1 MSSGFETLNLH
12 PNLKKAIDAL
22 GFTSMTPIQQ
32 KVLKFTLAGH
42 DAIGRAQ
49 TGTGKTAAFLIS
61 VINDLLNNPV
71 KEQRYRGEPRAL
83 ILAPTRELALQIES
97 DALELTKYTDLSVV
111 TLVGGVD
118 FDKQKAQLDKAPV
131 DIMVATP
138 GRLIDFVEQKEVWLD
153 LIEFLVIDEA
163 DRLLD
168 MGFIPSVKRI
178 VRFSPRKEQ
187 RQTLMFSA
195 TFSYDVLNLA
205 QQWLFEP
212 VTVEIEPE
220 KKTNADVEQRVY
232 MVATPGR
239 LIDFVEQKEVWL
251 DLIEFLVIDEA
262 DRLLDMGFIPSVKRI
277 VRFSP
282 RKEQRQTLMFSATFS
297 YDVLNLAQQWLFEP
311 VTVEIEPEKKTNA
324 DVEQRVYMVAKADKY
339 KLLQDIL
346 RDEPI
351 EKVMIFANRRDQVRK
366 LYDHL
371 KKDGYKVVMLSGEI
385 AQDKRLKML
394 DQFKNGKHNIMI
406 ATDVAG
412 RGIHVDGVSHVV
424 NFTLPEQSDDYVHR
438 IGRTG
443 RAGTRGVSI
452 SFLSEDDAFYLPEI
466 EKAIGQKLPLTRLEG
481 YC

>member
-12 PNLKKAIDAL
+12 PQLKRAIDAL
-22 GFTSMTPIQQ
+22 GFKDMTPIQQ

-49 TGTGKTAAFLIS
+49 TGTGKTAAFLVS
-61 VINDLLNNPV
+61 VINDLLNNPIQ
-71 KEQRYRGEPRAL
+71 EQRYRGEPRAL

-97 DALELTKYTDLSVV
+97 DAKELTKFSDLHVV
-111 TLVGGVD
+111 TLLGGVD
-118 FDKQKAQLDKAPV
+118 FDKQKAQLDKKPV

-153 LIEFLVIDEA
+153 
-163 DRLLD
+163 
-168 MGFIPSVKRI
+168 
-178 VRFSPRKEQ
+178 Q
-187 RQTLMFSA
+187 
-195 TFSYDVLNLA
+195 
-205 QQWLFEP
+205 
-212 VTVEIEPE
+212 
-220 KKTNADVEQRVY
+220 
-232 MVATPGR
+232 
-239 LIDFVEQKEVWL
+239 
-251 DLIEFLVIDEA
+251 IEFLVIDEA

-324 DVEQRVYMVAKADKY
+324 DVEQRVYMVAKSDKY

-366 LYDHL
+366 LYDNL
-371 KKDGYKVVMLSGEI
+371 KRDGYKVVMLSGEI
-385 AQDKRLKML
+385 AQEKRLKML
-394 DQFKNGKHNIMI
+394 DQFKNGQHNIMI

>member
-1 MSSGFETLNLH
+1 MSAGFETLNLH

-22 GFTSMTPIQQ
+22 GFTKMTSIQE

-49 TGTGKTAAFLIS
+49 TGTGKTAAFLVS
-61 VINDLLNNPV
+61 VINDLLNNPI
-71 KEQRYRGEPRAL
+71 KEQRFRGETRAL

-97 DALELTKYTDLSVV
+97 DAKELTKFTDLHLV
-111 TLVGGVD
+111 TLLGGVD
-118 FDKQKAQLDKAPV
+118 FDKQKAELSKNFV
-131 DIMVATP
+131 DIIVATP

-153 LIEFLVIDEA
+153 QIEFLVIDEA

-178 VRFSPRKEQ
+178 VR
-187 RQTLMFSA
+187 
-195 TFSYDVLNLA
+195 Y
-205 QQWLFEP
+205 
-212 VTVEIEPE
+212 
-220 KKTNADVEQRVY
+220 
-232 MVATPGR
+232 
-239 LIDFVEQKEVWL
+239 
-251 DLIEFLVIDEA
+251 
-262 DRLLDMGFIPSVKRI
+262 
-277 VRFSP
+277 SP

-324 DVEQRVYMVAKADKY
+324 DVEQRVYMVAKTDKY
-339 KLLQDIL
+339 KLLEEIL

-371 KKDGYKVVMLSGEI
+371 KRDGYKVVMLSGEI

-394 DQFKNGKHNIMI
+394 DQFKNGQHNIMI

-466 EKAIGQKLPLTRLEG
+466 EKAIGQKLPLTRLDG

>member
-1 MSSGFETLNLH
+1 MSSGFDTLNLH
-12 PNLKKAIDAL
+12 PKLKQAIDAL
-22 GFTSMTPIQQ
+22 GFTQMTPIQQ
-32 KVLKFTLAGH
+32 KVLTYTLAGH

-49 TGTGKTAAFLIS
+49 TGTGKTAAFLVS
-61 VINDLLNNPV
+61 VINDLLNNPI
-71 KEQRYRGEPRAL
+71 KEQRFRGEPRAL

-97 DALELTKYTDLSVV
+97 DAKELTKFADLHLV
-111 TLVGGVD
+111 TMLGGVD
-118 FDKQKAQLDKAPV
+118 FDKQRAQLDKNFV

-138 GRLIDFVEQKEVWLD
+138 GRLIDFVEQKEIWLD
-153 LIEFLVIDEA
+153 QIEFLVIDEA

-178 VRFSPRKEQ
+178 VR
-187 RQTLMFSA
+187 
-195 TFSYDVLNLA
+195 Y
-205 QQWLFEP
+205 
-212 VTVEIEPE
+212 
-220 KKTNADVEQRVY
+220 
-232 MVATPGR
+232 
-239 LIDFVEQKEVWL
+239 
-251 DLIEFLVIDEA
+251 
-262 DRLLDMGFIPSVKRI
+262 
-277 VRFSP
+277 SP

-324 DVEQRVYMVAKADKY
+324 DVEQRVYMVAKSDKY
-339 KLLQDIL
+339 KLLKDIL

-366 LYDHL
+366 LYDSL
-371 KKDGYKVVMLSGEI
+371 KRDDYKVVMLSGEI

-466 EKAIGQKLPLTRLEG
+466 EKAIGQKLPLTRLDG

>member
-12 PNLKKAIDAL
+12 PQLKQAIDAL
-22 GFTSMTPIQQ
+22 GFKEMTPIQQ

-61 VINDLLNNPV
+61 VINDLLNNPIQG
-71 KEQRYRGEPRAL
+71 QRYRGEPRAL
-83 ILAPTRELALQIES
+83 VLAPTRELALQIES
-97 DALELTKYTDLSVV
+97 DAKDLTKFTDLNVV
-111 TLVGGVD
+111 TLLGGVD
-118 FDKQKAQLDKAPV
+118 FDKQKSQLNKNFV
-131 DIMVATP
+131 DIIVATP

-153 LIEFLVIDEA
+153 QIEFLVIDEA

-178 VRFSPRKEQ
+178 VR
-187 RQTLMFSA
+187 
-195 TFSYDVLNLA
+195 Y
-205 QQWLFEP
+205 
-212 VTVEIEPE
+212 
-220 KKTNADVEQRVY
+220 
-232 MVATPGR
+232 
-239 LIDFVEQKEVWL
+239 
-251 DLIEFLVIDEA
+251 
-262 DRLLDMGFIPSVKRI
+262 
-277 VRFSP
+277 SP

-324 DVEQRVYMVAKADKY
+324 DVEQRVYMVAKTDKY
-339 KLLQDIL
+339 KLLEEIL

-371 KKDGYKVVMLSGEI
+371 KRDGYKVVMLSGEI

-466 EKAIGQKLPLTRLEG
+466 EKASGQKLPLTRLDG

>member
-1 MSSGFETLNLH
+1 MSSGFDTLNLH
-12 PNLKKAIDAL
+12 PKLKQAIDAL
-22 GFTSMTPIQQ
+22 GFTQMTPIQQ
-32 KVLKFTLAGH
+32 KVLTYTLAGH

-49 TGTGKTAAFLIS
+49 TGTGKTAAFLVS
-61 VINDLLNNPV
+61 VINDLLNNPI
-71 KEQRYRGEPRAL
+71 KEQRFRGEPRAL

-97 DALELTKYTDLSVV
+97 DAKELTKFTDLHLV
-111 TLVGGVD
+111 TMLGGVD
-118 FDKQKAQLDKAPV
+118 FDKQRAQLDKNFV

-138 GRLIDFVEQKEVWLD
+138 GRLIDFVEQKEIWLD
-153 LIEFLVIDEA
+153 QIEFLVIDEA

-178 VRFSPRKEQ
+178 VR
-187 RQTLMFSA
+187 
-195 TFSYDVLNLA
+195 Y
-205 QQWLFEP
+205 
-212 VTVEIEPE
+212 
-220 KKTNADVEQRVY
+220 
-232 MVATPGR
+232 
-239 LIDFVEQKEVWL
+239 
-251 DLIEFLVIDEA
+251 
-262 DRLLDMGFIPSVKRI
+262 
-277 VRFSP
+277 SP

-324 DVEQRVYMVAKADKY
+324 DVEQRVYMVAKSDKY
-339 KLLQDIL
+339 KLLKDIL

-366 LYDHL
+366 LYDSL
-371 KKDGYKVVMLSGEI
+371 KRDDYKVVMLSGEI

-466 EKAIGQKLPLTRLEG
+466 EKAIGQKLPLTRLDG

>member
-12 PNLKKAIDAL
+12 PQLKQAIDAL
-22 GFTSMTPIQQ
+22 GFKEMTPIQQ
-32 KVLKFTLAGH
+32 KVLKYTLAGH

-49 TGTGKTAAFLIS
+49 TGTGKTAAFLVSI
-61 VINDLLNNPV
+61 VNDLLNNPI
-71 KEQRYRGEPRAL
+71 KEKRFRGEPRAL
-83 ILAPTRELALQIES
+83 ILAPTRELAIQIEN
-97 DALELTKYTDLSVV
+97 DARELVKFSGLNVL

-118 FDKQKAQLDKAPV
+118 FDKQKKQLDQNVV
-131 DIMVATP
+131 DILVATP
-138 GRLIDFVEQKEVWLD
+138 GRLIDFTEQKEVWLD
-153 LIEFLVIDEA
+153 QIEFLVIDEA

-178 VRFSPRKEQ
+178 VRYSPRKEQ
-187 RQTLMFSA
+187 RQTLLFSA

-205 QQWLFEP
+205 QQWLYEP

-232 MVATPGR
+232 MVENR
-239 LIDFVEQKEVWL
+239 
-251 DLIEFLVIDEA
+251 
-262 DRLLDMGFIPSVKRI
+262 
-277 VRFSP
+277 
-282 RKEQRQTLMFSATFS
+282 
-297 YDVLNLAQQWLFEP
+297 
-311 VTVEIEPEKKTNA
+311 
-324 DVEQRVYMVAKADKY
+324 DKY
-339 KLLQDIL
+339 KLLREIL
-346 RDEPI
+346 ADEPI

-371 KKDGYKVVMLSGEI
+371 KRDHYKVVMLSGEI

-394 DQFKNGKHNIMI
+394 DQFKNGQHNIMI

-412 RGIHVDGVSHVV
+412 RGIHVDGVSHVI
-424 NFTLPEQSDDYVHR
+424 NYTLPEQSDDYVHR

-443 RAGTRGVSI
+443 RAGTQGVSI

-466 EKAIGQKLPLTRLEG
+466 EKAIGQKLPLTRLDG

>member
-12 PNLKKAIDAL
+12 PKLKQAIDAL
-22 GFTSMTPIQQ
+22 GFKEMTPIQE

-49 TGTGKTAAFLIS
+49 TGTGKTAAFLVS
-61 VINDLLNNPV
+61 VINDLLNNPI
-71 KEQRYRGEPRAL
+71 KEQRFRGEARAL

-97 DALELTKYTDLSVV
+97 DAKDLTKFTDLHVV
-111 TLVGGVD
+111 TLLGGVD
-118 FDKQKAQLDKAPV
+118 FDKQKAQLDKQFV
-131 DIMVATP
+131 DIIVATP
-138 GRLIDFVEQKEVWLD
+138 CRLIDFVEQKEVWLD
-153 LIEFLVIDEA
+153 QIEFLVIDEA

-178 VRFSPRKEQ
+178 VR
-187 RQTLMFSA
+187 
-195 TFSYDVLNLA
+195 Y
-205 QQWLFEP
+205 
-212 VTVEIEPE
+212 
-220 KKTNADVEQRVY
+220 
-232 MVATPGR
+232 
-239 LIDFVEQKEVWL
+239 
-251 DLIEFLVIDEA
+251 
-262 DRLLDMGFIPSVKRI
+262 
-277 VRFSP
+277 SP

-324 DVEQRVYMVAKADKY
+324 DVEQRVYMVAKTDKY
-339 KLLQDIL
+339 KLLQEIL

-371 KKDGYKVVMLSGEI
+371 KRDGYKVVMLSGEI
-385 AQDKRLKML
+385 AQDKRTKML
-394 DQFKNGKHNIMI
+394 DQFKNGQHNIMI

-412 RGIHVDGVSHVV
+412 RGIHVDGVSHVI

-443 RAGTRGVSI
+443 RAGARGVSI

-466 EKAIGQKLPLTRLEG
+466 EKAIGQKLPLTRMEG

>member
-12 PNLKKAIDAL
+12 PQLKQAIDAL
-22 GFTSMTPIQQ
+22 GFKEMTPIQQ

-61 VINDLLNNPV
+61 VINDLLNNPIQG
-71 KEQRYRGEPRAL
+71 QRYRGEPRAL
-83 ILAPTRELALQIES
+83 VLAPTRELALQIES
-97 DALELTKYTDLSVV
+97 DAKDLTKFTDLNVV
-111 TLVGGVD
+111 TLLGGVD
-118 FDKQKAQLDKAPV
+118 FDKQKSQLNKNFV
-131 DIMVATP
+131 DIIVATP

-153 LIEFLVIDEA
+153 QIEFLVIDEA

-178 VRFSPRKEQ
+178 VR
-187 RQTLMFSA
+187 
-195 TFSYDVLNLA
+195 Y
-205 QQWLFEP
+205 
-212 VTVEIEPE
+212 
-220 KKTNADVEQRVY
+220 
-232 MVATPGR
+232 
-239 LIDFVEQKEVWL
+239 
-251 DLIEFLVIDEA
+251 
-262 DRLLDMGFIPSVKRI
+262 
-277 VRFSP
+277 SP

-324 DVEQRVYMVAKADKY
+324 DVEQRVYMVAKTDKY
-339 KLLQDIL
+339 KLLEEIL

-371 KKDGYKVVMLSGEI
+371 KRDGYKVVMLSGEI

-443 RAGTRGVSI
+443 RAGTQGVSI

-466 EKAIGQKLPLTRLEG
+466 EKAIGQKLPLTRLDG

>member
-22 GFTSMTPIQQ
+22 GFKDMTPIQQ

-49 TGTGKTAAFLIS
+49 TGTGKTAAFLVS
-61 VINDLLNNPV
+61 VINDLLNNPI

-97 DALELTKYTDLSVV
+97 DAKELVKYTDLNVM
-111 TLVGGVD
+111 TLLGGVD
-118 FDKQKAQLDKAPV
+118 FDKQKNLLNRNFV

-153 LIEFLVIDEA
+153 QL
-163 DRLLD
+163 
-168 MGFIPSVKRI
+168 
-178 VRFSPRKEQ
+178 
-187 RQTLMFSA
+187 
-195 TFSYDVLNLA
+195 
-205 QQWLFEP
+205 
-212 VTVEIEPE
+212 
-220 KKTNADVEQRVY
+220 
-232 MVATPGR
+232 
-239 LIDFVEQKEVWL
+239 
-251 DLIEFLVIDEA
+251 EFLVIDEA

-324 DVEQRVYMVAKADKY
+324 DVEQRVYMVAKSDKY
-339 KLLQDIL
+339 KLLEDIL

-351 EKVMIFANRRDQVRK
+351 EKVMIFANRRDQVRR

-394 DQFKNGKHNIMI
+394 DQFKNGQHNIMI

-452 SFLSEDDAFYLPEI
+452 SFLSEDDAFSLPEI
-466 EKAIGQKLPLTRLEG
+466 EKAIGQKLPLTRLDG

>member
-1 MSSGFETLNLH
+1 MIIQLGHIYMSSGFETLNLH

-22 GFTSMTPIQQ
+22 GFKDMTPIQQ

-49 TGTGKTAAFLIS
+49 TGTGKTAAFLVS
-61 VINDLLNNPV
+61 VINDLLNNPI

-97 DALELTKYTDLSVV
+97 DAKELVKYTDLNVM
-111 TLVGGVD
+111 TLLGGVD
-118 FDKQKAQLDKAPV
+118 FDKQKNLLNRNFV

-153 LIEFLVIDEA
+153 
-163 DRLLD
+163 
-168 MGFIPSVKRI
+168 
-178 VRFSPRKEQ
+178 Q
-187 RQTLMFSA
+187 
-195 TFSYDVLNLA
+195 
-205 QQWLFEP
+205 
-212 VTVEIEPE
+212 
-220 KKTNADVEQRVY
+220 
-232 MVATPGR
+232 
-239 LIDFVEQKEVWL
+239 
-251 DLIEFLVIDEA
+251 IEFLVIDEA

-324 DVEQRVYMVAKADKY
+324 DVEQRVYMVAKSDKY
-339 KLLQDIL
+339 KLLEEIL
-346 RDEPI
+346 RVEPI

-371 KKDGYKVVMLSGEI
+371 KRDGYKVVMLSGEI

-394 DQFKNGKHNIMI
+394 DQFKNGQHNIMI

-452 SFLSEDDAFYLPEI
+452 SFLSEDDAFSLPEI

>member
-12 PNLKKAIDAL
+12 PQLKQAIDAL
-22 GFTSMTPIQQ
+22 GFKDMTPIQQ

-49 TGTGKTAAFLIS
+49 TGTGKTAAFLVS
-61 VINDLLNNPV
+61 VINDLLNNPIQG
-71 KEQRYRGEPRAL
+71 QRYRGEPRAL

-97 DALELTKYTDLSVV
+97 DAKELTKFSDLNVV
-111 TLVGGVD
+111 TLLGGVD
-118 FDKQKAQLDKAPV
+118 FDKQKAQLDKKPV

-153 LIEFLVIDEA
+153 
-163 DRLLD
+163 
-168 MGFIPSVKRI
+168 
-178 VRFSPRKEQ
+178 Q
-187 RQTLMFSA
+187 
-195 TFSYDVLNLA
+195 
-205 QQWLFEP
+205 
-212 VTVEIEPE
+212 
-220 KKTNADVEQRVY
+220 
-232 MVATPGR
+232 
-239 LIDFVEQKEVWL
+239 
-251 DLIEFLVIDEA
+251 IEFLVIDEA

-324 DVEQRVYMVAKADKY
+324 DVEQRVYMVAKSDKY

-366 LYDHL
+366 LYDNL
-371 KKDGYKVVMLSGEI
+371 KRDGYKVVMLSGEI

-394 DQFKNGKHNIMI
+394 DQFKNGQHNIMI

-466 EKAIGQKLPLTRLEG
+466 EKAIGQKLPLTRLDG

>member
-12 PNLKKAIDAL
+12 PQLKQAIDAL
-22 GFTSMTPIQQ
+22 GFKEMTPIQQ

-49 TGTGKTAAFLIS
+49 TGTGKTAAFLVS
-61 VINDLLNNPV
+61 VINDLLNNPIQT
-71 KEQRYRGEPRAL
+71 ERFRGEPRAL

-97 DALELTKYTDLSVV
+97 DAKELTKFTNLHVV
-111 TLVGGVD
+111 TLLGGVD
-118 FDKQKAQLDKAPV
+118 FDKQKGQLAKNFV
-131 DIMVATP
+131 DIIVATP
-138 GRLIDFVEQKEVWLD
+138 GRLIDLVEQKEVWLD
-153 LIEFLVIDEA
+153 
-163 DRLLD
+163 
-168 MGFIPSVKRI
+168 
-178 VRFSPRKEQ
+178 Q
-187 RQTLMFSA
+187 
-195 TFSYDVLNLA
+195 
-205 QQWLFEP
+205 
-212 VTVEIEPE
+212 
-220 KKTNADVEQRVY
+220 
-232 MVATPGR
+232 
-239 LIDFVEQKEVWL
+239 
-251 DLIEFLVIDEA
+251 IEFLVIDEA

-324 DVEQRVYMVAKADKY
+324 DVEQRVYMVAKSDKY
-339 KLLQDIL
+339 KLLEDIL

-351 EKVMIFANRRDQVRK
+351 EKVMIFANRRDQVRR

-443 RAGTRGVSI
+443 RAGSRGVSI

-466 EKAIGQKLPLTRLEG
+466 KKAIGQKLPLTRLEG

>member
-12 PNLKKAIDAL
+12 PQLKQAIDAL
-22 GFTSMTPIQQ
+22 GFKEMTPIQQ

-61 VINDLLNNPV
+61 VINDLLNNPIQG
-71 KEQRYRGEPRAL
+71 QRYRGEPRAL
-83 ILAPTRELALQIES
+83 VLAPTRELALQIES
-97 DALELTKYTDLSVV
+97 DAKDLTKFTDLNVV
-111 TLVGGVD
+111 TLLGGVD
-118 FDKQKAQLDKAPV
+118 FDKQKSQLHKNFV
-131 DIMVATP
+131 DIIVATP

-153 LIEFLVIDEA
+153 QIEFLVIDEA

-178 VRFSPRKEQ
+178 VR
-187 RQTLMFSA
+187 
-195 TFSYDVLNLA
+195 Y
-205 QQWLFEP
+205 
-212 VTVEIEPE
+212 
-220 KKTNADVEQRVY
+220 
-232 MVATPGR
+232 
-239 LIDFVEQKEVWL
+239 
-251 DLIEFLVIDEA
+251 
-262 DRLLDMGFIPSVKRI
+262 
-277 VRFSP
+277 SP

-324 DVEQRVYMVAKADKY
+324 DVEQRVYMVAKTDKY
-339 KLLQDIL
+339 KLLEEIL

-371 KKDGYKVVMLSGEI
+371 KRDGYKVVMLSGEI

-466 EKAIGQKLPLTRLEG
+466 EKAIGQKLPLTRLDG

>member
-12 PNLKKAIDAL
+12 PQLKQAIDAL
-22 GFTSMTPIQQ
+22 GFKEMTPIQQ
-32 KVLKFTLAGH
+32 KVLRYTLAGH

-49 TGTGKTAAFLIS
+49 TGTGKTAAFLVS
-61 VINDLLNNPV
+61 VMNDLLSNPIQ
-71 KEQRYRGEPRAL
+71 EQRYRGEPRAL

-97 DALELTKYTDLSVV
+97 DAKELNKFSNLHIV
-111 TLVGGVD
+111 TLLGGVD
-118 FDKQKAQLDKAPV
+118 FDKQKAQLNKDFV
-131 DIMVATP
+131 DIIVATP
-138 GRLIDFVEQKEVWLD
+138 GRLIDLVEQKEVWLD
-153 LIEFLVIDEA
+153 QIEFLVIDEA

-178 VRFSPRKEQ
+178 VRYSPRKEQ

-220 KKTNADVEQRVY
+220 KKTNADVEQRV
-232 MVATPGR
+232 
-239 LIDFVEQKEVWL
+239 
-251 DLIEFLVIDEA
+251 
-262 DRLLDMGFIPSVKRI
+262 S
-277 VRFSP
+277 
-282 RKEQRQTLMFSATFS
+282 
-297 YDVLNLAQQWLFEP
+297 
-311 VTVEIEPEKKTNA
+311 
-324 DVEQRVYMVAKADKY
+324 MVAKSDKY
-339 KLLQDIL
+339 KLLQEIL

-351 EKVMIFANRRDQVRK
+351 DKVMIFANRRDQVRK

-371 KKDGYKVVMLSGEI
+371 KKDNYNVVMLSGEI

-412 RGIHVDGVSHVV
+412 RGIHVDGVSHVI

-443 RAGTRGVSI
+443 RAGTRGISI

-466 EKAIGQKLPLTRLEG
+466 EKAIGQKLPLTRLDG

>member
-1 MSSGFETLNLH
+1 MSSGFETLNLE
-12 PNLKKAIDAL
+12 PQLKQAIDAL
-22 GFTSMTPIQQ
+22 GFKEMTLIQA
-32 KVLKFTLAGH
+32 KVLQYTLAGH

-61 VINDLLNNPV
+61 IINDLLKNPIQH
-71 KEQRYRGEPRAL
+71 QRFRGEPRAL
-83 ILAPTRELALQIES
+83 ILAPTRELAIQIES
-97 DALELTKYTDLSVV
+97 DAKELTKFAGLNVV

-118 FDKQKAQLDKAPV
+118 FDKQKKQLDQGFV
-131 DIMVATP
+131 DIIVATP
-138 GRLIDFVEQKEVWLD
+138 GRLIDFTEQKEIWLD
-153 LIEFLVIDEA
+153 QIEFLVIDEA

-178 VRFSPRKEQ
+178 VRYSPRKEQ
-187 RQTLMFSA
+187 RQTLLFSA

-212 VTVEIEPE
+212 VTVEIEPD

-232 MVATPGR
+232 VVG
-239 LIDFVEQKEVWL
+239 K
-251 DLIEFLVIDEA
+251 
-262 DRLLDMGFIPSVKRI
+262 S
-277 VRFSP
+277 
-282 RKEQRQTLMFSATFS
+282 
-297 YDVLNLAQQWLFEP
+297 
-311 VTVEIEPEKKTNA
+311 
-324 DVEQRVYMVAKADKY
+324 DKY
-339 KLLQDIL
+339 KLLQEIL

-366 LYDHL
+366 LYDNL
-371 KKDGYKVVMLSGEI
+371 KRDGYKVVMLSGEI

-394 DQFKNGKHNIMI
+394 DQFKNGQHNIMI

-412 RGIHVDGVSHVV
+412 RGIHVDGVSHVI

-452 SFLSEDDAFYLPEI
+452 SCLYEDDAFYLPEI

>member
-1 MSSGFETLNLH
+1 MSSGFETLNLE
-12 PNLKKAIDAL
+12 PQLKQAIDAL
-22 GFTSMTPIQQ
+22 GFKEMTPIQA
-32 KVLKFTLAGH
+32 KVLQYTLAGH

-61 VINDLLNNPV
+61 IINDLLKNPIQH
-71 KEQRYRGEPRAL
+71 QRFRGEPRAL
-83 ILAPTRELALQIES
+83 ILAPTRELAIQIES
-97 DALELTKYTDLSVV
+97 DAKELTKFAGLNVV

-118 FDKQKAQLDKAPV
+118 FDKQKKQLDQGFV
-131 DIMVATP
+131 DIIVATP
-138 GRLIDFVEQKEVWLD
+138 GRLIDFTEQKEIWLD
-153 LIEFLVIDEA
+153 QIEFLVIDEA

-178 VRFSPRKEQ
+178 VRYSPRKEQ
-187 RQTLMFSA
+187 RQTLLFSA

-212 VTVEIEPE
+212 VTVEIEPD

-232 MVATPGR
+232 VVG
-239 LIDFVEQKEVWL
+239 K
-251 DLIEFLVIDEA
+251 
-262 DRLLDMGFIPSVKRI
+262 S
-277 VRFSP
+277 
-282 RKEQRQTLMFSATFS
+282 
-297 YDVLNLAQQWLFEP
+297 
-311 VTVEIEPEKKTNA
+311 
-324 DVEQRVYMVAKADKY
+324 DKY
-339 KLLQDIL
+339 KLLQEIL

-366 LYDHL
+366 LYDNL
-371 KKDGYKVVMLSGEI
+371 KRDGYKVVMLSGEI

-394 DQFKNGKHNIMI
+394 DQFKNGQHNIMI

-443 RAGTRGVSI
+443 RAGTSGVSI

-466 EKAIGQKLPLTRLEG
+466 EKAIGQKIPLTRLDG

>member
-1 MSSGFETLNLH
+1 MSGFQTLNLH
-12 PNLKKAIDAL
+12 PQLKQAIDAL
-22 GFTSMTPIQQ
+22 EFKQMTPIQQ
-32 KVLKFTLAGH
+32 KVLKYTLAGH

-61 VINDLLNNPV
+61 IINDLLNNPISQ
-71 KEQRYRGEPRAL
+71 QRFRGEPRAL
-83 ILAPTRELALQIES
+83 ILAPTRELAIQIEN
-97 DALELTKYTDLSVV
+97 DAKDLTKFSDLNVV

-118 FDKQKAQLDKAPV
+118 FDKQRKQLDENFV

-138 GRLIDFVEQKEVWLD
+138 GRLIDFTEQKEVWLD
-153 LIEFLVIDEA
+153 QIEFLVIDEA

-178 VRFSPRKEQ
+178 VRYSPRKEQ
-187 RQTLMFSA
+187 RQTLLFSA

-205 QQWLFEP
+205 QQWLYEP

-232 MVATPGR
+232 MVAN
-239 LIDFVEQKEVWL
+239 Q
-251 DLIEFLVIDEA
+251 
-262 DRLLDMGFIPSVKRI
+262 
-277 VRFSP
+277 
-282 RKEQRQTLMFSATFS
+282 
-297 YDVLNLAQQWLFEP
+297 
-311 VTVEIEPEKKTNA
+311 
-324 DVEQRVYMVAKADKY
+324 DKY
-339 KLLQDIL
+339 KLLREVL

-371 KKDGYKVVMLSGEI
+371 KRDGYKVVMLSGEI
-385 AQDKRLKML
+385 AQDRRLKML
-394 DQFKNGKHNIMI
+394 DQFKSGQHNIMI

-412 RGIHVDGVSHVV
+412 RGIHVDGVSHVI

-443 RAGTRGVSI
+443 RAGTRGISI

-466 EKAIGQKLPLTRLEG
+466 EKAIEQKLPLTRLEG

>member
-12 PNLKKAIDAL
+12 PKLKQAIDAL
-22 GFTSMTPIQQ
+22 GFKEMTPIQE

-49 TGTGKTAAFLIS
+49 TGTGKTAAFLVS
-61 VINDLLNNPV
+61 VINDLLNNPI
-71 KEQRYRGEPRAL
+71 KEQRFRGEPRAL

-97 DALELTKYTDLSVV
+97 DAKELTKFTDLHLV
-111 TLVGGVD
+111 TLLGGVD
-118 FDKQKAQLDKAPV
+118 FDKQKAQLDKNFV
-131 DIMVATP
+131 DIIVATP

-153 LIEFLVIDEA
+153 
-163 DRLLD
+163 
-168 MGFIPSVKRI
+168 
-178 VRFSPRKEQ
+178 Q
-187 RQTLMFSA
+187 
-195 TFSYDVLNLA
+195 
-205 QQWLFEP
+205 
-212 VTVEIEPE
+212 
-220 KKTNADVEQRVY
+220 
-232 MVATPGR
+232 
-239 LIDFVEQKEVWL
+239 
-251 DLIEFLVIDEA
+251 IEFLVIDEA

-324 DVEQRVYMVAKADKY
+324 DVEQRVYMVAKTDKY
-339 KLLQDIL
+339 KLLQEIL

-371 KKDGYKVVMLSGEI
+371 KRDGYKVVMLSGEI
-385 AQDKRLKML
+385 AQDKRTKML
-394 DQFKNGKHNIMI
+394 DQFKNGQHNIMI

-412 RGIHVDGVSHVV
+412 RGIHVDGVSHVI

-443 RAGTRGVSI
+443 RAGARGVSI

-466 EKAIGQKLPLTRLEG
+466 EKAIGQKLPLTRMEG

>member
-12 PNLKKAIDAL
+12 PQLKQAIDAL
-22 GFTSMTPIQQ
+22 GFKEMTPIQQ

-49 TGTGKTAAFLIS
+49 TGTGKTAAFLVS
-61 VINDLLNNPV
+61 VINDLLNNPIQT
-71 KEQRYRGEPRAL
+71 ERFRGEPRAL

-97 DALELTKYTDLSVV
+97 DAKELTKFTNLHVV
-111 TLVGGVD
+111 TLLGGVD
-118 FDKQKAQLDKAPV
+118 FDKQKGQLAKNFV
-131 DIMVATP
+131 DIIVATP
-138 GRLIDFVEQKEVWLD
+138 GRLIDLVEQKEVWLD
-153 LIEFLVIDEA
+153 
-163 DRLLD
+163 
-168 MGFIPSVKRI
+168 
-178 VRFSPRKEQ
+178 Q
-187 RQTLMFSA
+187 
-195 TFSYDVLNLA
+195 
-205 QQWLFEP
+205 
-212 VTVEIEPE
+212 
-220 KKTNADVEQRVY
+220 
-232 MVATPGR
+232 
-239 LIDFVEQKEVWL
+239 
-251 DLIEFLVIDEA
+251 IEFLVIDEA

-324 DVEQRVYMVAKADKY
+324 DVEQRVYMVAKSDKY
-339 KLLQDIL
+339 KLLEDIL

-351 EKVMIFANRRDQVRK
+351 EKVMIFANRRDQVRR

-443 RAGTRGVSI
+443 RAGSRGVSI

>member
-12 PNLKKAIDAL
+12 PQLKQALDAL
-22 GFTSMTPIQQ
+22 GFKEMTPIQE
-32 KVLKFTLAGH
+32 KVLKYTLAGH

-49 TGTGKTAAFLIS
+49 TGTGKTAAFLVSI
-61 VINDLLNNPV
+61 INDLLHNPIET
-71 KEQRYRGEPRAL
+71 KRFRGEPRAL
-83 ILAPTRELALQIES
+83 ILAPTRELAIQIEN
-97 DALELTKYTDLSVV
+97 DAKDLTKFSDLNVV

-118 FDKQKAQLDKAPV
+118 FDKQKKLLDQGHA
-131 DIMVATP
+131 DIIVATP
-138 GRLIDFVEQKEVWLD
+138 GRLIDFTEQKEIWLD
-153 LIEFLVIDEA
+153 QIEFLVIDEA

-205 QQWLFEP
+205 QQWQHEP

-232 MVATPGR
+232 VVG
-239 LIDFVEQKEVWL
+239 
-251 DLIEFLVIDEA
+251 
-262 DRLLDMGFIPSVKRI
+262 
-277 VRFSP
+277 
-282 RKEQRQTLMFSATFS
+282 
-297 YDVLNLAQQWLFEP
+297 
-311 VTVEIEPEKKTNA
+311 
-324 DVEQRVYMVAKADKY
+324 KADKY
-339 KLLQDIL
+339 RLLEEIL

-371 KKDGYKVVMLSGEI
+371 KRDNYKVVMLSGEI
-385 AQDKRLKML
+385 AQDKRIKML
-394 DQFKNGKHNIMI
+394 DQFKNGQHNIMI

-412 RGIHVDGVSHVV
+412 RGIHVDNVSHVI

-443 RAGTRGVSI
+443 RAGSRGVSI
-452 SFLSEDDAFYLPEI
+452 SFLSEDDAYYLPEI
-466 EKAIGQKLPLTRLEG
+466 EKAIGQKIPLTRLDG

>member
-22 GFTSMTPIQQ
+22 GFKDMTPIQQ

-49 TGTGKTAAFLIS
+49 TGTGKTAAFLVS
-61 VINDLLNNPV
+61 VINDLLNNPI

-97 DALELTKYTDLSVV
+97 DAKELVKYTDLNVM
-111 TLVGGVD
+111 TLLGGVD
-118 FDKQKAQLDKAPV
+118 FDKQKNLLNRNFV

-153 LIEFLVIDEA
+153 
-163 DRLLD
+163 
-168 MGFIPSVKRI
+168 
-178 VRFSPRKEQ
+178 Q
-187 RQTLMFSA
+187 
-195 TFSYDVLNLA
+195 
-205 QQWLFEP
+205 
-212 VTVEIEPE
+212 
-220 KKTNADVEQRVY
+220 
-232 MVATPGR
+232 
-239 LIDFVEQKEVWL
+239 
-251 DLIEFLVIDEA
+251 IEFLVIDEA

-324 DVEQRVYMVAKADKY
+324 DVEQRVYMVAKSDKY
-339 KLLQDIL
+339 KLLEDIL

-351 EKVMIFANRRDQVRK
+351 EKVMIFANRRDQVRR

-394 DQFKNGKHNIMI
+394 DQFKNGQHNIMI

-452 SFLSEDDAFYLPEI
+452 SFLSEDDAFSLPEI
-466 EKAIGQKLPLTRLEG
+466 EKAIGQKLPLTRLDG

>member
-12 PNLKKAIDAL
+12 PQLKKAIDAL

-97 DALELTKYTDLSVV
+97 DAHELTKFTDLSVV
-111 TLVGGVD
+111 TLLGGVD

-153 LIEFLVIDEA
+153 
-163 DRLLD
+163 
-168 MGFIPSVKRI
+168 
-178 VRFSPRKEQ
+178 Q
-187 RQTLMFSA
+187 
-195 TFSYDVLNLA
+195 
-205 QQWLFEP
+205 
-212 VTVEIEPE
+212 
-220 KKTNADVEQRVY
+220 
-232 MVATPGR
+232 
-239 LIDFVEQKEVWL
+239 
-251 DLIEFLVIDEA
+251 IEFLVIDEA

-371 KKDGYKVVMLSGEI
+371 KRDGYKVVMLSGEI

-412 RGIHVDGVSHVV
+412 RGIHVDGVSHVI

-452 SFLSEDDAFYLPEI
+452 SFLAEDDAFYLPEI

>member
-1 MSSGFETLNLH
+1 
-12 PNLKKAIDAL
+12 
-22 GFTSMTPIQQ
+22 MTPIQQ
-32 KVLKFTLAGH
+32 KVLHFTLAGH

-61 VINDLLNNPV
+61 IINDLLNNPIT
-71 KEQRYRGEPRAL
+71 EPRFRGEPRAL

-97 DALELTKYTDLSVV
+97 DAKELTKFTNLHLV
-111 TLVGGVD
+111 TLLGGVD
-118 FDKQKAQLDKAPV
+118 FDKQKKQLDQNFV

-153 LIEFLVIDEA
+153 QIEFLVIDEA

-232 MVATPGR
+232 MVA
-239 LIDFVEQKEVWL
+239 
-251 DLIEFLVIDEA
+251 
-262 DRLLDMGFIPSVKRI
+262 
-277 VRFSP
+277 
-282 RKEQRQTLMFSATFS
+282 RQ
-297 YDVLNLAQQWLFEP
+297 
-311 VTVEIEPEKKTNA
+311 
-324 DVEQRVYMVAKADKY
+324 DKY
-339 KLLQDIL
+339 RLLQDIL

-351 EKVMIFANRRDQVRK
+351 EKVMIFANRRDQVRR

-371 KKDGYKVVMLSGEI
+371 KRDGYKVVMLSGEI

-412 RGIHVDGVSHVV
+412 RGIHVDGVSHVI

-443 RAGTRGVSI
+443 RAGAQGVSI

>member
-1 MSSGFETLNLH
+1 MSFAFQTLNLH
-12 PNLKKAIDAL
+12 PQLQQAIDAL
-22 GFTSMTPIQQ
+22 GFTEMTPIQQ

-61 VINDLLNNPV
+61 VINDLLNNPLN
-71 KEQRYRGEPRAL
+71 ETRYRGEPRAL
-83 ILAPTRELALQIES
+83 ILAPTRELAIQIEN
-97 DALELTKYTDLSVV
+97 DAKELVKYTNLNVV

-118 FDKQKAQLDKAPV
+118 FDKQRKLLDENFV

-138 GRLIDFVEQKEVWLD
+138 GRLIDFTEQKEVWLD
-153 LIEFLVIDEA
+153 RIEFLVIDEA

-178 VRFSPRKEQ
+178 VRYSPRKEQ

-205 QQWLFEP
+205 QQWLYQP

-232 MVATPGR
+232 
-239 LIDFVEQKEVWL
+239 
-251 DLIEFLVIDEA
+251 LV
-262 DRLLDMGFIPSVKRI
+262 
-277 VRFSP
+277 
-282 RKEQRQTLMFSATFS
+282 
-297 YDVLNLAQQWLFEP
+297 
-311 VTVEIEPEKKTNA
+311 EKK
-324 DVEQRVYMVAKADKY
+324 DKY
-339 KLLQDIL
+339 KLLCDVLTQ
-346 RDEPI
+346 EPI

-366 LYDHL
+366 LYDNL
-371 KKDGYKVVMLSGEI
+371 KHDGYKVVMLSGEI
-385 AQDKRLKML
+385 AQERRLKML
-394 DQFKNGKHNIMI
+394 DQFKNGQHNLMI

-412 RGIHVDGVSHVV
+412 RGIHVDGVSHVI

-443 RAGTRGVSI
+443 RAGTQGVSI

-466 EKAIGQKLPLTRLEG
+466 EKAIGQKLPLTRLDG

>member
-12 PNLKKAIDAL
+12 PQLKQAIDAL
-22 GFTSMTPIQQ
+22 GFKEMTPIQQ
-32 KVLKFTLAGH
+32 KVLKYTLAGH

-49 TGTGKTAAFLIS
+49 TGTGKTAAFLVSI
-61 VINDLLNNPV
+61 INDLLQNPV
-71 KEQRYRGEPRAL
+71 KGQRFRGEPRAL
-83 ILAPTRELALQIES
+83 ILAPTRELAIQIES
-97 DALELTKYTDLSVV
+97 DARELTKFSDLNVL

-118 FDKQKAQLDKAPV
+118 FDKQKKQLDKNFV
-131 DIMVATP
+131 DILVATP
-138 GRLIDFVEQKEVWLD
+138 GRLIDFTEQKEVWLD
-153 LIEFLVIDEA
+153 QIEFLVIDEA

-178 VRFSPRKEQ
+178 VRYSPRKEQ

-205 QQWLFEP
+205 QQWLFNP

-220 KKTNADVEQRVY
+220 KKTNQDVEQRVY
-232 MVATPGR
+232 V
-239 LIDFVEQKEVWL
+239 VEKK
-251 DLIEFLVIDEA
+251 DKY
-262 DRLLDMGFIPSVKRI
+262 RLLR
-277 VRFSP
+277 
-282 RKEQRQTLMFSATFS
+282 
-297 YDVLNLAQQWLFEP
+297 
-311 VTVEIEPEKKTNA
+311 EI
-324 DVEQRVYMVAKADKY
+324 
-339 KLLQDIL
+339 LS
-346 RDEPI
+346 DEPI

-371 KKDGYKVVMLSGEI
+371 KSDGYKVVMLSGEI

-394 DQFKNGKHNIMI
+394 DQFKNGQHNIMI

-443 RAGTRGVSI
+443 RAGTQGVSI

-466 EKAIGQKLPLTRLEG
+466 EKAIGQKLPLTRLDG